1 MTLTRDQI
9 FAIDDIKIEKV
20 NIPEWGGEVWVKG
33 FTGAERDAFEI
44 SIMEFREGKKPKLV
58 LENMRA
64 KLCVMTV
71 CDEKGNR
78 IFKDGDIP
86 ALGKKAAKALS
97 VIFDKAQEL
106 NGLSDEDVEKLSK
119 NSESAPAEDS
129 TSD

>member
-64 KLCVMTV
+64 KLCAMTV

-78 IFKDGDIP
+78 IFKDEDIP
-86 ALGKKAAKALS
+86 ALGKKSAKALS
-97 VIFDKAQEL
+97 LIFDKAQEL

-119 NSESAPAEDS
+119 NSVSAP
-129 TSD
+129 